1 MDWKITDWDSISH
14 LEKVAKSTKNT
25 VKPSKN
31 TVWWGLFD
39 QKNQAQGCLGLLILS
54 GSKVRMKSH
63 YVCSDYRNKGY
74 GSEALKLAQDYAFF
88 TLGAEEIEIITRHYF
103 YWRVRGY
110 ELVKERNKNKFVM
123 KITKEKY
130 AK

>member
-39 QKNQAQGCLGLLILS
+39 DKGQAQGCIGVLVLS

-63 YVCSDYRNKGY
+63 YVCVEHRNKGY
-74 GSEALKLAQDYAFF
+74 GSEALKLAQDYCFKI
-88 TLGAEEIEIITRHYF
+88 LGAKEIEIITRHYY

-123 KITKEKY
+123 NITKEKY
-130 AK
+130 DK